1 MNSQPHTLGIRTLT
15 LYIAFIK
22 KKKLET
28 GLSEF
33 KLKVINKRRITSSK
47 YVLSNKDWGGTEDKL
62 KIEKKLKGK
71 TVHERERLAEIEQV
85 NEADNIS

>member
-1 MNSQPHTLGIRTLT
+1 MNSQPHTLGIRNSNA
-15 LYIAFIK
+15 LYCFYTE

-47 YVLSNKDWGGTEDKL
+47 YVPSNKDWKGTEDKL

-71 TVHERERLAEIEQV
+71 SA
-85 NEADNIS
+85 